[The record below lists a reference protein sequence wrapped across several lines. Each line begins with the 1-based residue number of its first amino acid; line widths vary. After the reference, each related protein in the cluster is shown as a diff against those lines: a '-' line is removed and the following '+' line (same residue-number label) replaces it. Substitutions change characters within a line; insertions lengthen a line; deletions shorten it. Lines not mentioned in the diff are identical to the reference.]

1 MFKGTFHHR
10 LDPKGRLPV
19 PAPFRRVLE
28 RTGETAVVVTLLDQ
42 CLAAY
47 SPEEW
52 GQLEQQLLAMPTFA
66 KTTKALTRRLAS
78 QAADCTFDIQGRI
91 LIPPHLREAAGLR
104 GPDVVV
110 VGVLNRF
117 ELWATEAWETFLK
130 DSEHLLDDATLDIA
144 WPVPPSPP
152 TSTGKP

>member
-1 MFKGTFHHR
+1 VFKGTFHHR

-19 PAPFRRVLE
+19 PAPFRRQLE
-28 RTGETAVVVTLLDQ
+28 GQGEAAVVVTLLDH

-47 SPEEW
+47 APSEWARLEE
-52 GQLEQQLLAMPTFA
+52 QLLAMPSLA
-66 KTTKALTRRLAS
+66 KSTRALTRRLAS
-78 QAADCTFDIQGRI
+78 QAADCVFDVQGRI
-91 LIPPHLREAAGLR
+91 LIPPPLREAGGLG

-117 ELWATEAWETFLK
+117 ELWAPAAWDDFLQE
-130 DSEHLLDDATLDIA
+130 SEHLLDDASLDLA
-144 WPVPPSPP
+144 WPVPPPPP